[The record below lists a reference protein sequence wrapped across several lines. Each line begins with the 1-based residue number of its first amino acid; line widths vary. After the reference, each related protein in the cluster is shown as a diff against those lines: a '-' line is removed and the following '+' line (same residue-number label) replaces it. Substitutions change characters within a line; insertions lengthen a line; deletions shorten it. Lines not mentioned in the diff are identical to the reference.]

1 MVSHTSKER
10 PPGAGRSSFDLVDAP
25 KLFAELRLQSG
36 SILLD
41 LGCGQWWYAFAA
53 SPAIGPE
60 GRIYALDL
68 WEEGISL
75 VKERAAA
82 GGYRNLKALVADTS
96 KHIPLATGSVDVCLM
111 ATVLH
116 DLVEAHTAAGTL
128 KETARVLKPGGTL
141 AIVEFKKIAGP
152 PGPPLHIRLAPE
164 EVEKLVTPYGF
175 RQDRITD
182 VGPYNYL
189 ITFIKLIPSLKD

>member
-10 PPGAGRSSFDLVDAP
+10 PPGAGRSSFDLIDAP
-25 KLFAELRLQSG
+25 KLFAELGLQSG

-41 LGCGQWWYAFAA
+41 LGCGQGWYTFAA

-60 GRIYALDL
+60 GWIYALDL
-68 WEEGISL
+68 WEEGINS

-82 GGYRNLKALVADTS
+82 GGYRNIQALVADS
-96 KHIPLATGSVDVCLM
+96 SQHLPLATGSVDVCLM

-116 DLVEAHTAAGTL
+116 DLVEAHTAVGTL
-128 KETARVLKPGGTL
+128 KECARVLKPGGTL
-141 AIVEFKKIAGP
+141 AIVEFKKMAGP

-164 EVEKLVTPYGF
+164 EVAQLVTPYGF
-175 RQDRITD
+175 RPERDVE

-189 ITFIKLIPSLKD
+189 ITFIKLVSSLQD